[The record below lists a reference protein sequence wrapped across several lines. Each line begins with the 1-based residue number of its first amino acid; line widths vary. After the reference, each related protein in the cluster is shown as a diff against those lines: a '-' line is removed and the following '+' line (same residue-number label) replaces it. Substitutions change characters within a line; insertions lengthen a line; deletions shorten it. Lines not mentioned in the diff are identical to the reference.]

1 MGVVDKIGFWTRM
14 VADQAFREA
23 VIEDPLRALARVDD
37 VDVSAEQV
45 RQLEEMSNAQRRELV
60 TEVVRDAFF
69 KGAVSRFGALGR
81 DGSLGQLPPRD
92 DTGDAPPSSQ

>member
-1 MGVVDKIGFWTRM
+1 MGIPEKTGFWTRM

-37 VDVSAEQV
+37 VDVSPQQV
-45 RQLEEMSNAQRRELV
+45 RQLEEMSHGDRRELV

-69 KGAVSRFGALGR
+69 KGAVARWGPLGDDGALG
-81 DGSLGQLPPRD
+81 SPPS
-92 DTGDAPPSSQ
+92 GDAPGSNGQSD